1 MKALRSLHFVPGG
14 NERMLAKAI
23 ASNADALVLDLED
36 AVTPERKD
44 DVREVVARWLEEVD
58 FRGKETV
65 VRVNPL
71 QTAWGEADL
80 TATMNAPPS
89 AYMIPKPEAVEGL
102 RTIDAALSALERQH
116 GHPAGAVGLILI
128 IETPLGVHNAPAL
141 ASCPRVAALT
151 WGAEDLAA
159 SLGAASNRS
168 PAGGYSSP
176 FEFARTQTLLSAA
189 AAGVQAIDTVTV
201 NFRDADG
208 LRRDCKEAAA
218 FGFTGKLSIH
228 PTQIDVINA
237 VFSPAPEQVAE
248 ARALVDAFAQ
258 AQADGRM
265 AFTFNGQMVD
275 APHLA
280 RAKALLARAEA
291 RVEGQVETRA
301 EERRGH
307 GA

>member
-44 DVREVVARWLEEVD
+44 AVREVVAGWLGEAD
-58 FRGKETV
+58 FRGKETL
-65 VRVNPL
+65 VRINPL

-80 TATMNAPPS
+80 TATMAAPPR
-89 AYMIPKPEAVEGL
+89 AYMVPKPETVEGL
-102 RTIDAALSALERQH
+102 GAIDAALSALERQH

-128 IETPLGVHNAPAL
+128 IETPLGVLNAPAL
-141 ASCPRVAALT
+141 ACCRRVSALT

-159 SLGAASNRS
+159 SLGAASNRDIRGRYL
-168 PAGGYSSP
+168 PP
-176 FEFARTQTLLSAA
+176 FQHARTQTLLSAA

-201 NFRDADG
+201 NFRDEDG

-218 FGFTGKLSIH
+218 VGFTGKLSIH
-228 PTQIDVINA
+228 PSQIDVVNA
-237 VFSPAPEQVAE
+237 VFSPAPEQIAE
-248 ARALVDAFAQ
+248 AQALVDAFAQ

-280 RAKALLARAEA
+280 RAKALLARVEA
-291 RVEGQVETRA
+291 VRE
-301 EERRGH
+301 
-307 GA
+307 

>member
-1 MKALRSLHFVPGG
+1 MRALRSLHFVPGG

-36 AVTPERKD
+36 AVTPERKEA
-44 DVREVVARWLEEVD
+44 VREVVARWLGAVD
-58 FRGKETV
+58 FGGKETI
-65 VRVNPL
+65 VRINPL
-71 QTAWGEADL
+71 QTAWGEDDL
-80 TATMNAPPS
+80 VATMAAPPC
-89 AYMIPKPEAVEGL
+89 AYMVPKPETVEGL
-102 RTIDAALSALERQH
+102 GAIDAALSALERQH

-128 IETPLGVHNAPAL
+128 IETPLGVLNAPAL
-141 ASCPRVAALT
+141 ARCPRVSALT

-159 SLGAASNRS
+159 SLGAASNRDVRGHYL
-168 PAGGYSSP
+168 PP
-176 FEFARTQTLLSAA
+176 FQHARVQTLLSAA

-201 NFRDADG
+201 NFRDEDG

-218 FGFTGKLSIH
+218 VGFTGKLSIH
-228 PTQIDVINA
+228 PSQIDVVNA
-237 VFSPAPEQVAE
+237 AFSPSPEQVAE
-248 ARALVDAFAQ
+248 AQALVDAFAQ

-291 RVEGQVETRA
+291 VHE
-301 EERRGH
+301 
-307 GA
+307 